1 MKKITAI
8 LIFCLLLSM
17 TSYAAENDKTA
28 TLTITNLA
36 SYGGVLELYMDQ
48 EADPVL
54 TQVIPNGAASISI
67 DNLTQGN
74 YRAVICGGVVC
85 YEDLEFVIV
94 TTYNSETGCYET
106 EDVKLVA
113 KYEEPGITKLADRE
127 TAKVGD
133 RVHYTLQIALPV
145 YAEEEEDKIC
155 IITDMP
161 SEGLAIDFSTV
172 KVYAC
177 DENYQKIGEAI
188 QMDDIANITLD
199 TVEGLSIEITDY
211 ESFHERVGG
220 NYIVVEY
227 DAVVTAYAGSIKSTE
242 NSATLIWRDGEDEDS
257 EEIYTYRIGVLKKA
271 EDGTSLA
278 GAVFTLSKDGKVL
291 KFQKEKVD
299 GAYVLYPDQSE
310 TGTSKYTTEL
320 AVDENGALLVKGL
333 DLGVYTLR
341 EVKAPEGYFL
351 ETEAIT
357 IVLED
362 REPDGRL
369 DLGDI
374 NPDKKNQVD
383 VIVYNYKTIFDV
395 PVTGSGS
402 FGMYTAIGAL
412 CICLGLGLLLYGKKA
427 SRS

>member
-1 MKKITAI
+1 
-8 LIFCLLLSM
+8 M
-17 TSYAAENDKTA
+17 TSYAAENDTTA
-28 TLTITNLA
+28 TLTIKNLA
-36 SYGGVLELYMDQ
+36 SYGGVLELYKDNGA
-48 EADPVL
+48 EPVL
-54 TQVIPNGAASISI
+54 TQVIPNGATSISI
-67 DNLTQGN
+67 NDLSQGN
-74 YRAVICGGVVC
+74 YRVIIRGGVVV
-85 YEDLEFVIV
+85 YEALEFVIV

-106 EDVKLVA
+106 EDVELVA

-133 RVHYTLQIALPV
+133 IVHYTLQIALPV

-161 SEGLAIDFSTV
+161 SEGLAIDLSTV

-177 DENYQKIGEAI
+177 DENYQKAESAI
-188 QMDDIANITLD
+188 QMDDIANITMDDL
-199 TVEGLSIEITDY
+199 GLSIEITDY
-211 ESFHERVGG
+211 DSFRERVSS

-227 DAVVTAYAGSIKSTE
+227 DAVVTEYAGSFKSTE

-257 EEIYTYRIGVLKKA
+257 EEIYTYRIQILKKA

-278 GAVFTLSKDGKVL
+278 GAVFTLSQDGKVL

-310 TGTSKYTTEL
+310 TDTSKFTTEL
-320 AVDENGALLVKGL
+320 AVDENGALLIKGL

-351 ETEAIT
+351 ETESIT
-357 IVLED
+357 IVLQD
-362 REPDGRL
+362 KEPDGTL

-374 NPDKKNQVD
+374 NPDKRNQVD

-402 FGMYTAIGAL
+402 FGMYLAFGAAFIG
-412 CICLGLGLLLYGKKA
+412 LGLGLVLYGKKA
-427 SRS
+427 QRS